1 MTCVLVHG
9 HGCYMYLCW
18 EGMPL
23 GTNWTWELLMRSL
36 DKTWESCRAKGIAMP
51 YERLDLSRCVAVRPR
66 LWLQADNAPK
76 ELRNQYTGQML
87 CLLTQGNYF
96 RCSSHQ
102 HLHVG
107 HTHEDVDAALSLVTI
122 AMREEGLLQTPADV
136 LRCLER
142 KLTPIFQRRGMQ
154 FTAEMVDSATWLI
167 E

>member
-1 MTCVLVHG
+1 MKSAGVKL
-9 HGCYMYLCW
+9 
-18 EGMPL
+18 
-23 GTNWTWELLMRSL
+23 
-36 DKTWESCRAKGIAMP
+36 
-51 YERLDLSRCVAVRPR
+51 R

-87 CLLTQGNYF
+87 CLLTQANYF
-96 RCSSHQ
+96 QCSSHQ

-136 LRCLER
+136 IRCLER

-154 FTAEMVDSATWLI
+154 FKVEMVDSVAWLI
-167 E
+167 K